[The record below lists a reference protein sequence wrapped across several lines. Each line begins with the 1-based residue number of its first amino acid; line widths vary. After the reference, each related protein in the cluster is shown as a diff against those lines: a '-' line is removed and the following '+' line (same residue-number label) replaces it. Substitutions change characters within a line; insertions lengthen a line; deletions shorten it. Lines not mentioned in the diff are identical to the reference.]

1 MRTFSLITAWVFHA
15 VLTASLTVGVIYGEY
30 LALKAFPALD
40 VWIAQVTGSEWT
52 SFILVFAFAFAFG
65 REVSFH
71 FVSRVILPWLD
82 PNRNEDP

>member
-1 MRTFSLITAWVFHA
+1 MGMFSIFTAWVFHV

-40 VWIAQVTGSEWT
+40 LWLGQTGDWT
-52 SFILVFAFAFAFG
+52 LALMLAVAFAIG
-65 REVSFH
+65 REISFH

-82 PNRNEDP
+82 SNRNEDP